1 MILIGVAGGVASGKS
16 LVSEQLASFG
26 AEIFDADRTGH
37 EVLRESEVKEA
48 IRLRW
53 GDDVFTGAGEVD
65 RSKVAEIVFAPPPTG
80 PEELAY
86 LEQLTHP
93 RIGQRLQDRMGELA
107 RCGQTVAVVLDAPVM
122 FKAGWDKLCDKIL
135 FVDAPRDLRLAR
147 AKSRGW
153 SEMDFEAREATQESL
168 DLKRRR
174 ADVIIDNSSS
184 PEHTYGQVERF
195 WRSIEELR
203 AVLSRKASC

>member
-16 LVSEQLASFG
+16 LVSEQLASLG

-37 EVLRESEVKEA
+37 EVLRESQVKES

-53 GDDVFTGAGEVD
+53 GGDVFTGAGEVD

-80 PEELAY
+80 PEELTY

-93 RIGQRLQDRMGELA
+93 RIGQRLQDRMAELA

-122 FKAGWDKLCDKIL
+122 FKAGWDKMCDKIL
-135 FVDAPRDLRLAR
+135 FVDAPRELRLAR

-153 SEMDFEAREATQESL
+153 SELDFEAREATQESI
-168 DLKRRR
+168 DVKRRR

-195 WRSIEELR
+195 WRSIGELR
-203 AVLSRKASC
+203 AVLPTKDSC